1 MAVNKV
7 ILMGNL
13 GKDPIVRKFDN
24 GRAVASFS
32 LATTEKY
39 KDKTGNQV
47 SKTEWHNVE
56 VWSPLAEIAEKYLKK
71 GNQVYIEGKIES
83 REYTDKDGIV
93 RRATN
98 IVGRELNLI
107 GGASTGISG
116 SGYSEG
122 NVPSEA
128 DYSSKGNDVP
138 VNLAPSGDDDLPF

>member
-39 KDKTGNQV
+39 KDKTGTPV

-83 REYTDKDGIV
+83 REYTDKEGV
-93 RRATN
+93 VKRATN
-98 IVGRELNLI
+98 IIGRELNLVGSPSA
-107 GGASTGISG
+107 GGGG
-116 SGYSEG
+116 GYNEG
-122 NVPSEA
+122 NVPTESES
-128 DYSSKGNDVP
+128 DFNKNSEVP